1 MPTTILAC
9 WASGPYGKRMNTFSK
24 RLRRF
29 CLALVLGM
37 LGGWGMLAS
46 AALAGAGTVPA
57 KGFVARITLDGA
69 VGPATAEY
77 FHTAVRRAARDGAR
91 VIVLQ
96 IDTPG
101 GLMAAMRGI
110 ISDILAAPIPV
121 IGYVAPAGARAASAG
136 TYILYAT
143 HIAAMAPA
151 THLGAATPVSLGGT
165 TPLPLPRSPLP
176 GTTPELK
183 KKSATRQAPSAK
195 APDAEQQ
202 KALNDAIAYIRSLAQ
217 LRGRN
222 VEWAEQAV
230 RGAATLTAA
239 EALNRKVVDIVAPDV
254 ASLLRQADGR
264 KVAVGKTTT
273 VLSGLAGLPVRD
285 YSMNA
290 RLRFLSVITNPTVA
304 YGLLLIGIWGLALEG
319 FHPGAIL
326 PGTVGAISLL
336 VALYALHLLP
346 VNFAGLALILL
357 GLGMIV
363 AEVLV
368 PTVGAIGLGGV
379 VAFVMGS
386 VMLFDASVPG
396 YGVNLGVIAA
406 LAVFSASLLFLVLWL
421 LMRSRRRRP
430 TIGAGDELV
439 GATGVLMEA
448 LPAGGETWAV
458 VHGERWRVQGSAALM
473 AGARVRVVARDGLI
487 LTVAAV

>member
-1 MPTTILAC
+1 
-9 WASGPYGKRMNTFSK
+9 MNTRMK
-24 RLRRF
+24 PVHMV
-29 CLALVLGM
+29 CLALFAGVLCGWNV
-37 LGGWGMLAS
+37 LAVAAGGSTAGGVAS
-46 AALAGAGTVPA
+46 PAAHA
-57 KGFVARITLDGA
+57 GFVARITLDGA
-69 VGPATAEY
+69 IGPATAEY
-77 FHTAVRRAARDGAR
+77 FHDASRRALREGAR
-91 VIVLQ
+91 AIVLQ

-101 GLMAAMRGI
+101 GLMASMRAI
-110 ISDILAAPIPV
+110 ISEILDSRIPV
-121 IGYVAPAGARAASAG
+121 IGYVAPGGARAASAG

-143 HIAAMAPA
+143 HVAAMAPA
-151 THLGAATPVSLGGT
+151 THVGAATPVSLGGAR
-165 TPLPLPRSPLP
+165 PLPLPSSPLP
-176 GTTPELK
+176 GTTPELDGK
-183 KKSATRQAPSAK
+183 KGNRKPASSSKQV
-195 APDAEQQ
+195 PDAEQQ

-217 LRGRN
+217 LRGRD
-222 VEWAEQAV
+222 VAWAEQAV
-230 RGAATLTAA
+230 RGAATLTAS
-239 EALNRKVVDIVAPDV
+239 EALKRKVIDLVAPNI
-254 ASLLRQADGR
+254 ASLLQQADGR
-264 KVAVGKTTT
+264 KVVIGDQVT

-285 YSMNA
+285 YSMGA
-290 RLRFLSVITNPTVA
+290 RLRFLSVVTNPTVA

-363 AEVLV
+363 TEVLV

-379 VAFVMGS
+379 IAFVMGS
-386 VMLFDASVPG
+386 VMMFDASVPG

-406 LAVFSASLLFLVLWL
+406 LAVFSAGLLFLVLWL

-439 GATGVLMEA
+439 GVVGILTEA
-448 LPAGGETWAV
+448 VPAGGEGWAS
-458 VHGERWRVQGSAALM
+458 VHGERWRVCSAVPLA
-473 AGARVRVVARDGLI
+473 AGIKVRVVARDGLV